1 MGGMLAVLGGLDA
14 LVFTGGVGENC
25 PPLRDA
31 AARQLAF
38 LGLKLDPAKNAAPH
52 PDADVAAADSAVH
65 VLVIHAEEEW
75 EIARECYRIVGFS

>member
-1 MGGMLAVLGGLDA
+1 VAEPD
-14 LVFTGGVGENC
+14 
-25 PPLRDA
+25 PLRDA

-52 PDADVAAADSAVH
+52 PDADVATADSNVH

-75 EIARECYRIVGFS
+75 EIARECGRVVGFS